1 MTPPLDPSELFSF
14 RALWSAARRAARE
27 KRLRPAVAR
36 FKLTLERELLD
47 LHADLLA
54 DVWRPAAPRIV
65 HLRDPKP
72 RVISI
77 PPFRD
82 RVVHQ
87 ALCVGLAPRIERRLI
102 THSFACRVGQGSHA
116 ALRLA
121 RAWARTY
128 GWWVRLDVARYF
140 PTIDH
145 AVVREHL
152 ARDVPEEPIRALCS
166 RILDAAGTVGGQHVP
181 GDDLFAASGRRVGL
195 PLGNLT
201 SQLWANRYL
210 DPIDHLV
217 KDRLRHRPYL
227 RYMDDMLLLHDDR
240 AALTA
245 LAREVE
251 TACHGLRLR
260 LHPWSVQPTAA
271 GVGFVG
277 FRIMPDHVRVRRST
291 VRRAEGRMREQL
303 RIAGGVTEDFQ
314 AGLRSVF
321 AHWDHADTWRLKER
335 TLHRLRLLYE
345 PDGNSTEDASGR

>member
-1 MTPPLDPSELFSF
+1 MTPPLDPAALFSF
-14 RALWSAARRAARE
+14 RALWQAARRAARE
-27 KRLRPAVAR
+27 KRLRPSVAR

-47 LHADLLA
+47 LHAELLVGA
-54 DVWRPAAPRIV
+54 WRPAAPRIV

-87 ALCVGLAPRIERRLI
+87 ALCAGLAPRIERRLI
-102 THSFACRVGQGSHA
+102 THSYACRVGHGTHA

-121 RAWARTY
+121 RAWSQTY
-128 GWWVRLDVARYF
+128 RWWVRLDVARYF

-145 AVVREHL
+145 AIVREHL
-152 ARDVPEEPIRALCS
+152 ARDVPEDPIRALCT
-166 RILDAAGTVGGQHVP
+166 RILDAAGTLGGQHAP
-181 GDDLFAASGRRVGL
+181 GDDLFAPSARRVGL

-227 RYMDDMLLLHDDR
+227 RYMDDLLILHDDYR
-240 AALTA
+240 ALIA
-245 LAREVE
+245 LARQIED
-251 TACHGLRLR
+251 ACHGLRLR

-277 FRIMPDHVRVRRST
+277 FRMMPDHVRVRRST

-303 RIAGGVTEDFQ
+303 RADGGVTDAFQ
-314 AGLRSVF
+314 AGMRSVF
-321 AHWDHADTWRLKER
+321 AHWEHADAWRLKER
-335 TLHRLRLLYE
+335 TLHRLGLLYE
-345 PDGNSTEDASGR
+345 SDGSPVDDVPGR